1 MRCLVLQ
8 AVVGAALV
16 RTSTGQEESLGCFGD
31 DRSDRVLTAEWSS
44 SSMTPAC
51 WCQGP
56 DIDLRHGD
64 GTCDYVCSGDSS
76 IKCGGFDSFTLYEL
90 ESEGLPVA
98 PMGDNYVGCFA
109 DDKEDRV
116 LGSKMSSGSMT
127 PECWCQG
134 PDIDLRHGDGT
145 CDYVCSGDSS
155 IKCGGFDSFTLYE
168 LESEGLP
175 VAPMGDNYVGCFAD
189 DKEDRVLG
197 SKMSSGSMTP
207 EVCAAYCADDSP
219 SHTYYATQWGR
230 ECWCARDVDYSRHG
244 EGSCD
249 YTCTGDSGTT
259 CGGYDAFDLFKLEED
274 SLSPPSE
281 DYYLGCFADDKGDRV
296 LEDKISASD
305 MTLET
310 CEEHCTALDK
320 PFFALQWGKECW
332 CGGCELQ
339 DDDLDRYDRHGI
351 ASCTDYPCT
360 GDGSRQCGG
369 YDSFSLYNRDT
380 CDDTVCTMEVTEATT
395 VPTTLGGSSLTV
407 TSSLCEFDPSTIFEI
422 FAFGEDDL
430 LETVAGAV
438 IDATT
443 AKFTLPPLPTDTTTV
458 TVVASS
464 TTGKGIVGDIVLYD
478 LVSLLESPLASLSD
492 TDGAARSSVIM
503 DPPSDLQLDWDASSI
518 SADAVEI
525 VLALVVEDT
534 ESFEDVA
541 VLDVVPNTGS
551 YLIPSTA
558 LEEFDLDGS
567 FVFFKIVGSTAS
579 PTRRLQ
585 DSGIDPIVFPEMVT
599 TGQLEWIQDLEGN
612 DSSTTLC
619 GTAFADDYSRCQC
632 FFAAEKVKEGR
643 GVQLDTFDE
652 EFRCPSNIE
661 CILEAPPGLVT
672 VYAKGGSFT
681 FEDLNSGSLISGW
694 KNDLACPFGSCEFD
708 SAGDDR
714 ELLSCKRDGVT
725 AWIWDKTLGKTL
737 APACDLHPGAAFCV
751 RSNEATSGGTNTGI
765 GNQCCYDTAGDI
777 LVDAVDGGGTVDRH
791 ESELG
796 AFGDHKTE
804 DTLPFDWCCGG
815 GESVNSWLCQLYI
828 EMRPVDAGDGYTA
841 SLPTCSAAPAG
852 GDIVSMTLPFSVQV
866 PDLAESSVDF
876 GLLVDVSGSYGD
888 DIDNLQVLAAD
899 LVEALSTDSAGVDVV
914 DNRLALGS
922 YSDFPE
928 VGSPTDSAYTELKP
942 FGNCGE
948 GTEEEISTCFEEER
962 TSFIN
967 AVDSLELGYGG
978 DGPESQTVALVSAA
992 EGWAWRDAALKI
1004 LALKAPGASDEMDTV
1019 ALGTGGVVETTAS
1032 DSSDIVEKILEGI
1045 EAVTYNKVDIEWA
1058 CRDSDFELNSWE
1070 HTQVPSEG
1078 HEDVEGGVEL
1088 EFSVT
1093 VSVPASVTAGKRCV
1107 ALVVA
1112 DEVLIGGQEFIANAD
1127 GTITATAITA
1137 S

>member
-1 MRCLVLQ
+1 
-8 AVVGAALV
+8 
-16 RTSTGQEESLGCFGD
+16 
-31 DRSDRVLTAEWSS
+31 
-44 SSMTPAC
+44 
-51 WCQGP
+51 
-56 DIDLRHGD
+56 
-64 GTCDYVCSGDSS
+64 
-76 IKCGGFDSFTLYEL
+76 
-90 ESEGLPVA
+90 
-98 PMGDNYVGCFA
+98 
-109 DDKEDRV
+109 
-116 LGSKMSSGSMT
+116 
-127 PECWCQG
+127 
-134 PDIDLRHGDGT
+134 
-145 CDYVCSGDSS
+145 
-155 IKCGGFDSFTLYE
+155 
-168 LESEGLP
+168 
-175 VAPMGDNYVGCFAD
+175 
-189 DKEDRVLG
+189 
-197 SKMSSGSMTP
+197 
-207 EVCAAYCADDSP
+207 
-219 SHTYYATQWGR
+219 
-230 ECWCARDVDYSRHG
+230 
-244 EGSCD
+244 
-249 YTCTGDSGTT
+249 
-259 CGGYDAFDLFKLEED
+259 
-274 SLSPPSE
+274 
-281 DYYLGCFADDKGDRV
+281 
-296 LEDKISASD
+296 

-310 CEEHCTALDK
+310 CEEHCKALDM

-339 DDDLDRYDRHGI
+339 DEEPDRYDRHGI
-351 ASCTDYPCT
+351 ASCTGYPCT
-360 GDGSRQCGG
+360 GDASRQCGG
-369 YDSFSLYNRDT
+369 HNSFSLYYRDT
-380 CDDTVCTMEVTEATT
+380 CGGVPPTPVASLEPTPTPMSEPTPTPTVVPVSGKWVHVCSFLPTPHESNHCKTTNMIGSSQKVRKDFTDLSASFFDVIPPHFPSADDTVCTMELTEATT

-407 TSSLCEFDPSTIFEI
+407 TSSLCEFDLSTIFEI

-438 IDATT
+438 IDAAT

-464 TTGKGIVGDIVLYD
+464 STGEGIVGDIVLYD

-492 TDGAARSSVIM
+492 TDGAARSSVIT

-518 SADAVEI
+518 SADDVEI
-525 VLALVVEDT
+525 VLAVVVEDT

-567 FVFFKIVGSTAS
+567 FVFFKIVGSNAS
-579 PTRRLQ
+579 VTRRLQ
-585 DSGIDPIVFPEMVT
+585 DTGIDPIVFPEMVT
-599 TGQLEWIQDLEGN
+599 TGQREWIEDLEGN

-652 EFRCPSNIE
+652 EFRCPSSIE
-661 CILEAPPGLVT
+661 CILKAPPGLVT

-694 KNDLACPFGSCEFD
+694 KNDIACPFGSCKFD

-714 ELLSCKRDGVT
+714 ELLSCERDGVT
-725 AWIWDKTLGKTL
+725 AWIWDKTLGKVL

-765 GNQCCYDTAGDI
+765 GNQCCYDTAGNI

-815 GESVNSWLCQLYI
+815 GKSVNSWLCQLYL
-828 EMRPVDAGDGYTA
+828 EMRPVDAGDGYIE
-841 SLPTCSAAPAG
+841 SLPTCWAAPAG
-852 GDIVSMTLPFSVQV
+852 GDTVSMTLPFSVQV

-899 LVEALSTDSAGVDVV
+899 LVQALSTDSAGVDVV

-928 VGSPTDSAYTELKP
+928 VGSSTDSAYTELKP

-948 GTEEEISTCFEEER
+948 GSEEEISACFEEER

-992 EGWAWRDAALKI
+992 EGWTWRDAALKI
-1004 LALKAPGASDEMDTV
+1004 LAITTDATFHVPGDGSELADLYYSLDDVISACLAKNIKILALKAPGAGDEMDTV

-1070 HTQVPSEG
+1070 HTQVPIEG
-1078 HEDVEGGVEL
+1078 HEDVQGGVEL

-1112 DEVLIGGQEFIANAD
+1112 DEVLIGGQEFIADAD